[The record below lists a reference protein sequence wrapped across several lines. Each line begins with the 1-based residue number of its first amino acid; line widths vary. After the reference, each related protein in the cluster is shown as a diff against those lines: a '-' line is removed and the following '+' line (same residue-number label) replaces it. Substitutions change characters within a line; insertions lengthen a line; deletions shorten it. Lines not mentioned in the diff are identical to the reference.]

1 MRLRDLAAQLNAFSV
16 QSALKSSLD
25 PRRRSDV
32 RARDHEP
39 QGLADVR
46 RMCID
51 LNVVRDAPDEL
62 QLLNVALAEF
72 LH

>member
-1 MRLRDLAAQLNAFSV
+1 M
-16 QSALKSSLD
+16 
-25 PRRRSDV
+25 